1 MMLAIFVTVN
11 VQPEHVDE
19 FMVVSLGD
27 SEGSVRDEPQCYR
40 FDINQ
45 DEDVPTRFFLYEVYQ
60 DEAAFQHHL
69 TTPHFLKWK
78 ETVEPWFVGEL
89 EITRM
94 KTVFPSESGWQA
106 QKPALLN
113 F

>member
-1 MMLAIFVTVN
+1 MLAIFVTINIQEEYVE
-11 VQPEHVDE
+11 Q
-19 FMVVSLGD
+19 FKSASLGD
-27 SEGSVRDEPQCYR
+27 AEGSVRDEAECYR

-45 DEDVPTRFFLYEVYQ
+45 DEEIPTRFYLYEVYQ
-60 DEAAFQHHL
+60 DETAFQHHL
-69 TTPHFLKWK
+69 TTPHFVAWK

-89 EITRM
+89 DIIRM
-94 KTVFPSESGWQA
+94 KTVFPSNSGWNA

>member
-1 MMLAIFVTVN
+1 MLSIFVTID
-11 VQPEHVDE
+11 VQEEHVE
-19 FMVVSLGD
+19 QFKLASLGD

-45 DEDVPTRFFLYEVYQ
+45 DEEVSTRFYLYEVYK

-69 TTPHFLKWK
+69 TTPHFLAWK
-78 ETVEPWFVGEL
+78 EKVEPWFVGEL
-89 EITRM
+89 NIIRM
-94 KTVFPSESGWQA
+94 STIFPSDTGWKA
-106 QKPALLN
+106 QKSALLN